1 VISVQLPTMLAQVT
15 READASAVGRL
26 LLVLVVVVIGLMFIQ
41 LLVSVGRLVVAATVG
56 LIRLVLSRVLLLLV
70 ALALVAAVL
79 TGNAGLADGLWP
91 TDGSPDDLPIARKQ
105 QDRHI
110 EGTPQYRER
119 RKLGKTTSR
128 WDEPSEADPLT
139 REAWRN
145 GTAVRGRPR
154 EREWDAGRRIG
165 ADPHGGSLTHIRV
178 SRDKQGRI
186 YGWPAG

>member
-1 VISVQLPTMLAQVT
+1 VPLPTSLAQVAPEVDT
-15 READASAVGRL
+15 SAVARL
-26 LLVLVVVVIGLMFIQ
+26 LIVLVAVVIGLVFLR

-79 TGNAGLADGLWP
+79 TGSTGLADGLWQP
-91 TDGSPDDLPIARKQ
+91 DGSPQDLPIARKQ
-105 QDRHI
+105 QDGHI
-110 EGTPQYRER
+110 KGTPQYRER
-119 RKLGKTTSR
+119 LKQGKPTSR
-128 WDEPSEADPLT
+128 WDDPAEADPLT

-154 EREWDAGRRIG
+154 VREWDAGRRIG
-165 ADPHGGSLTHIRV
+165 ADPDGGSLTHIRV

>member
-1 VISVQLPTMLAQVT
+1 MLAQVT
-15 READASAVGRL
+15 PEADPPGAATL
-26 LLVLVVVVIGLMFIQ
+26 LIVLAVVVIGLMFLR
-41 LLVSVGRLVVAATVG
+41 LLASVGRLVVGATIG

-79 TGNAGLADGLWP
+79 TGTTGLADGLRP
-91 TDGSPDDLPIARKQ
+91 LDGSSQDLPIARKQ

-119 RKLGKTTSR
+119 RSSGKPMST
-128 WDEPSEADPLT
+128 WDEPSQADPLT

-154 EREWDAGRRIG
+154 VREWDAGRRVG
-165 ADPHGGSLTHIRV
+165 ADQYGASLTRIRV
-178 SRDKQGRI
+178 SQDKQGRI
-186 YGWPAG
+186 FGWPAR